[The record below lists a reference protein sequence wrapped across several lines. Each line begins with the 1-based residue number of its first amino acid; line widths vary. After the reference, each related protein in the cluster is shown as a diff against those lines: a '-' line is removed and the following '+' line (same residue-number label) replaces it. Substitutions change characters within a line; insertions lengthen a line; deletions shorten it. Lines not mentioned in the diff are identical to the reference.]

1 MTREEIGFMP
11 LAVLVLSL
19 LLSAATGLVAQ
30 EDSGSDVTLK
40 LRGGMI
46 TQCKL
51 LTPSVAVETDYGT
64 LNVPTDQILV
74 LYHGLRTDGDGAA
87 DVKKLV
93 DDLGNDVFDVR
104 EKAQKALIQIG
115 TPAIPLLKE
124 AANSDDA
131 EVAERAA
138 AALEAIGTGGAA
150 TATSDDTLVTKRF
163 TIVGR
168 ITTKEYEIASPL
180 GTMKVAVEKVEKV
193 ALRPLNVPTV
203 MLPAK
208 LNTISETEPTHWKC
222 SLTEEAGWTGAAF
235 DDTAWVLPTS
245 HNGLLTCPEL
255 KTGQTCC
262 LRRSFILD
270 TPPTSATLTIQAN
283 ACEAYVNGVSLGRGQ
298 EGVHDMVGLLR
309 QGINVVA
316 IKAVGY
322 DSRGYSY
329 ACSVALDIK

>member
-124 AANSDDA
+124 AANSDDDPEQA
-131 EVAERAA
+131 QFHTYFFADPNAA
-138 AALEAIGTGGAA
+138 
-150 TATSDDTLVTKRF
+150 
-163 TIVGR
+163 
-168 ITTKEYEIASPL
+168 
-180 GTMKVAVEKVEKV
+180 
-193 ALRPLNVPTV
+193 
-203 MLPAK
+203 
-208 LNTISETEPTHWKC
+208 
-222 SLTEEAGWTGAAF
+222 
-235 DDTAWVLPTS
+235 
-245 HNGLLTCPEL
+245 
-255 KTGQTCC
+255 
-262 LRRSFILD
+262 
-270 TPPTSATLTIQAN
+270 
-283 ACEAYVNGVSLGRGQ
+283 
-298 EGVHDMVGLLR
+298 
-309 QGINVVA
+309 
-316 IKAVGY
+316 
-322 DSRGYSY
+322 
-329 ACSVALDIK
+329 